1 MYSWSLLFNGFFVAV
16 FIFKG
21 HTQYPNDFT
30 FCSVWGFFFC
40 LYLFHIPSST
50 VFKSLFERVLVQC
63 QQEVIQVKTISGI
76 LSSVLPKSY
85 LK

>member
-30 FCSVWGFFFC
+30 FCSVLGCFFSVYTYFIF
-40 LYLFHIPSST
+40 LHPLFLNR
-50 VFKSLFERVLVQC
+50 FLREC
-63 QQEVIQVKTISGI
+63 
-76 LSSVLPKSY
+76 
-85 LK
+85 